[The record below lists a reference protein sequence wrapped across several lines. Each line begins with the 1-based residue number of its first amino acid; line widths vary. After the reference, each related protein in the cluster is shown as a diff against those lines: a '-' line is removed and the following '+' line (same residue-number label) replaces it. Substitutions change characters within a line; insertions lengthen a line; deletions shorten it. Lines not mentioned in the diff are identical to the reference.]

1 MGILLSNNRF
11 SFRVQPGEENR
22 LDKYLAGKL
31 PEHSRSR
38 VQTLI
43 RDGAVMVN
51 ANPIT
56 KTGYIIE
63 AGSEVIIEVPA
74 AEPVDLTPEAIS
86 LDIVFE
92 NDDLVIVNKPA
103 GMVVHPAPGHSSGT
117 LVHAAL
123 GSFSDLKG
131 IGGEIRPGIVHRL
144 DKDTSGLIIVA
155 KNDQAHRWLQDQFR
169 LRKVEKAYVAL
180 VDGKPPT
187 PTGRVEAAIARDPAH
202 RKQMAVVSEG
212 RGRPAVTEYKTLVQ
226 YTKHTLVEAHPFTG
240 RTHQIRL
247 HMAFLGCPITG
258 DRIYGHKKPSLEIDR
273 HFLHAAKISI
283 VLPGDEQKSTF
294 TTGLPEDLQK
304 VIDQLSQLH
313 GGHS

>member
-11 SFRVQPGEENR
+11 RFRVQPGEENR

>member
-1 MGILLSNNRF
+1 MGILLSNKRF

-22 LDKYLAGKL
+22 LDKYLAEKL

-63 AGSEVIIEVPA
+63 AGSQVIIEIPA

-226 YTKHTLVEAHPFTG
+226 YPKHTLVEAHPFTG

-258 DRIYGHKKPSLEIDR
+258 DRIYGHKKPSLEIER

>member
-1 MGILLSNNRF
+1 MSNKRF
-11 SFRVQPGEENR
+11 NFTVQPGEENR
-22 LDKYLAGKL
+22 LDKYLAEKL
-31 PEHSRSR
+31 PEHSRTR
-38 VQTLI
+38 LQALI
-43 RDGAVMVN
+43 RNGAVTVN
-51 ANPIT
+51 ASPVT
-56 KTGYIIE
+56 KTGFLVE
-63 AGSEVIIEVPA
+63 AGGEIVIEVPA
-74 AEPVDLTPEAIS
+74 VEPVELTPENIP

-123 GSFSDLKG
+123 GSFSGLEG
-131 IGGEIRPGIVHRL
+131 IGGEMRPGIVHRL

-155 KNDQAHRWLQDQFR
+155 KNDRAHRWLQDQFR
-169 LRKVEKAYVAL
+169 LRKVQKVYIAL

-187 PTGRVEAAIARDPAH
+187 PSGRVEAAIARDPSH

-226 YTKHTLVEAHPFTG
+226 FPNHTLVEAHPFTG

-258 DRIYGHKKPSLEIDR
+258 DHIYGHKRPSLEISR

-283 VLPGDEQKSTF
+283 TLPGEKQPSTF
-294 TTGLPEDLQK
+294 SADLPEDLQK
-304 VIDQLSQLH
+304 VIDQLPHLH
-313 GGHS
+313 GESS